1 MTIDMSTTR
10 TDLALES
17 VQAARSGAE
26 AGTISGVRSRER
38 TREGYAVTDIRVED
52 EDGAQALGKPV
63 GRYVTVDLGP
73 YFRREADYFDRGVRC
88 LAGELAAL
96 LPEGPVL
103 AAGLGNRAMTCDAVG
118 PASIDNL
125 LVTRHMIRAMPR
137 QFADFRPVAAVCP
150 GVLARTGLE
159 ALELVRGAVER
170 VRPAAVIAVDAL
182 AARDSARLC
191 ATVQLSDTGL
201 VPGSGVGNRRSA
213 LDRGTL
219 GVPVI
224 AVGIPTVVDADLR
237 AGLFLTPRDI
247 DQRIRELG
255 RLLGYGITLAL
266 QPSPDGGGR
275 HRSAG
280 VGEGSSGPRSVM
292 LFRLMPRVDMLCS
305 RAEVVG
311 GRRPATPSR
320 ISDRLKPTMNR

>member
-17 VQAARSGAE
+17 VQAACSGAE
-26 AGTISGVRSRER
+26 TGTISGVRSRER

-96 LPEGPVL
+96 LPGVGEDFPVL
-103 AAGLGNRAMTCDAVG
+103 AAGLGNRGMTADAVG
-118 PASIDNL
+118 PLALENL

-224 AVGIPTVVDADLR
+224 AVGIPTVVDADPR

-266 QPSPDGGGR
+266 QPSLTAADVTALLG
-275 HRSAG
+275 
-280 VGEGSSGPRSVM
+280 
-292 LFRLMPRVDMLCS
+292 
-305 RAEVVG
+305 
-311 GRRPATPSR
+311 
-320 ISDRLKPTMNR
+320 

>member
-26 AGTISGVRSRER
+26 TGTISGVRSRER
-38 TREGYAVTDIRVED
+38 TREGYAVTDIQVED

-150 GVLARTGLE
+150 GVLARTGME

-170 VRPAAVIAVDAL
+170 VHPAAVIAVDAL
-182 AARDSARLC
+182 AARDSAHLC

-224 AVGIPTVVDADLR
+224 AVGIPTVVDADPR

-266 QPSPDGGGR
+266 QPSLTAADVTALLG
-275 HRSAG
+275 
-280 VGEGSSGPRSVM
+280 
-292 LFRLMPRVDMLCS
+292 
-305 RAEVVG
+305 
-311 GRRPATPSR
+311 
-320 ISDRLKPTMNR
+320 

>member
-17 VQAARSGAE
+17 VQAACSGAE
-26 AGTISGVRSRER
+26 TGTISGVRSRER

-182 AARDSARLC
+182 AARETDEVHIFSEYEGAVGM
-191 ATVQLSDTGL
+191 TVTDEG
-201 VPGSGVGNRRSA
+201 
-213 LDRGTL
+213 L
-219 GVPVI
+219 GVIGMNGASGIISHTVM
-224 AVGIPTVVDADLR
+224 VNIPTATE
-237 AGLFLTPRDI
+237 AGTSTEWIYDT
-247 DQRIRELG
+247 
-255 RLLGYGITLAL
+255 YGIIIPDNSLL
-266 QPSPDGGGR
+266 EYISPDGRTAFGYDL
-275 HRSAG
+275 S
-280 VGEGSSGPRSVM
+280 GEMEPMRKWYVT
-292 LFRLMPRVDMLCS
+292 RKT
-305 RAEVVG
+305 AE
-311 GRRPATPSR
+311 
-320 ISDRLKPTMNR
+320 

>member
-17 VQAARSGAE
+17 VQAACSGAE

-96 LPEGPVL
+96 LPDGPVL

-182 AARDSARLC
+182 AARD
-191 ATVQLSDTGL
+191 
-201 VPGSGVGNRRSA
+201 RRSA

-224 AVGIPTVVDADLR
+224 AVGIPTVVDADPR

-266 QPSPDGGGR
+266 QPSLTAADVTALLG
-275 HRSAG
+275 
-280 VGEGSSGPRSVM
+280 
-292 LFRLMPRVDMLCS
+292 
-305 RAEVVG
+305 
-311 GRRPATPSR
+311 
-320 ISDRLKPTMNR
+320 

>member
-159 ALELVRGAVER
+159 EVWKGVEEYLDHIQKNGYFQHNRNRQNKYWMYESINEVLRNSFYHDPAVEAR
-170 VRPAAVIAVDAL
+170 VAEYEKRVLEDKISSFIAAKEL
-182 AARDSARLC
+182 
-191 ATVQLSDTGL
+191 
-201 VPGSGVGNRRSA
+201 
-213 LDRGTL
+213 LD
-219 GVPVI
+219 I
-224 AVGIPTVVDADLR
+224 YFKDL
-237 AGLFLTPRDI
+237 
-247 DQRIRELG
+247 
-255 RLLGYGITLAL
+255 
-266 QPSPDGGGR
+266 
-275 HRSAG
+275 
-280 VGEGSSGPRSVM
+280 
-292 LFRLMPRVDMLCS
+292 
-305 RAEVVG
+305 
-311 GRRPATPSR
+311 
-320 ISDRLKPTMNR
+320 K

>member
-1 MTIDMSTTR
+1 M
-10 TDLALES
+10 
-17 VQAARSGAE
+17 
-26 AGTISGVRSRER
+26 
-38 TREGYAVTDIRVED
+38 
-52 EDGAQALGKPV
+52 
-63 GRYVTVDLGP
+63 
-73 YFRREADYFDRGVRC
+73 
-88 LAGELAAL
+88 

-118 PASIDNL
+118 PAVVDNL

-150 GVLARTGLE
+150 GVLARTGME

-170 VRPAAVIAVDAL
+170 VHPAAVIAVDAL

-213 LDRGTL
+213 LDQGTL
-219 GVPVI
+219 GVPVL
-224 AVGIPTVVDADLR
+224 AVGIPTVVDVDPEV
-237 AGLFLTPRDI
+237 GLFLTPRDI

-266 QPSPDGGGR
+266 QPSLTAADVTALLG
-275 HRSAG
+275 
-280 VGEGSSGPRSVM
+280 
-292 LFRLMPRVDMLCS
+292 
-305 RAEVVG
+305 
-311 GRRPATPSR
+311 
-320 ISDRLKPTMNR
+320 

>member
-170 VRPAAVIAVDAL
+170 VRPAAVIAV
-182 AARDSARLC
+182 
-191 ATVQLSDTGL
+191 
-201 VPGSGVGNRRSA
+201 
-213 LDRGTL
+213 
-219 GVPVI
+219 
-224 AVGIPTVVDADLR
+224 GIPTVVDADPR

-266 QPSPDGGGR
+266 QPSLTAADVTALLG
-275 HRSAG
+275 
-280 VGEGSSGPRSVM
+280 
-292 LFRLMPRVDMLCS
+292 
-305 RAEVVG
+305 
-311 GRRPATPSR
+311 
-320 ISDRLKPTMNR
+320 

>member
-1 MTIDMSTTR
+1 MT
-10 TDLALES
+10 
-17 VQAARSGAE
+17 
-26 AGTISGVRSRER
+26 
-38 TREGYAVTDIRVED
+38 
-52 EDGAQALGKPV
+52 QALWV
-63 GRYVTVDLGP
+63 L
-73 YFRREADYFDRGVRC
+73 C
-88 LAGELAAL
+88 LLLLAAGYIAA
-96 LPEGPVL
+96 PSGPVL

-224 AVGIPTVVDADLR
+224 AVGIPTVVDADLI
-237 AGLFLTPRDI
+237 AVVEHG
-247 DQRIRELG
+247 RITEQGGYEELMTKKG
-255 RLLGYGITLAL
+255 RFYDLKIL
-266 QPSPDGGGR
+266 Q
-275 HRSAG
+275 
-280 VGEGSSGPRSVM
+280 
-292 LFRLMPRVDMLCS
+292 
-305 RAEVVG
+305 
-311 GRRPATPSR
+311 
-320 ISDRLKPTMNR
+320 K

>member
-182 AARDSARLC
+182 ASRSLKRLC
-191 ATVQLSDTGL
+191 RTVQLSDTGIA
-201 VPGSGVGNRRSA
+201 PGSGVGNHRSA
-213 LDRGTL
+213 LNRESL

-224 AVGIPTVVDADLR
+224 AVGIPTVVDADPR

-266 QPSPDGGGR
+266 QPSLTAADVTALLG
-275 HRSAG
+275 
-280 VGEGSSGPRSVM
+280 
-292 LFRLMPRVDMLCS
+292 
-305 RAEVVG
+305 
-311 GRRPATPSR
+311 
-320 ISDRLKPTMNR
+320 

>member
-1 MTIDMSTTR
+1 MHYGRRS
-10 TDLALES
+10 DLALEAKELFES
-17 VQAARSGAE
+17 S
-26 AGTISGVRSRER
+26 AGKTTQLSGVRAREETLFGYPL
-38 TREGYAVTDIRVED
+38 TRVDILD
-52 EDGAQALGKPV
+52 ETGAEALGKPV

-150 GVLARTGLE
+150 GVLARTGME

-170 VRPAAVIAVDAL
+170 VHPAAVIAVDAL
-182 AARDSARLC
+182 AARDSAHLC

-213 LDRGTL
+213 LDQGTL
-219 GVPVI
+219 GVPVL
-224 AVGIPTVVDADLR
+224 AVGIPTVVDVDPET
-237 AGLFLTPRDI
+237 GLFLTPRDI

-266 QPSPDGGGR
+266 QPSLTAADVTALLG
-275 HRSAG
+275 
-280 VGEGSSGPRSVM
+280 
-292 LFRLMPRVDMLCS
+292 
-305 RAEVVG
+305 
-311 GRRPATPSR
+311 
-320 ISDRLKPTMNR
+320 

>member
-125 LVTRHMIRAMPR
+125 LVTRH
-137 QFADFRPVAAVCP
+137 FADFRPVAAVCP

-224 AVGIPTVVDADLR
+224 AVGIPTVVDADPR

-266 QPSPDGGGR
+266 QPSLTAADVTALLG
-275 HRSAG
+275 
-280 VGEGSSGPRSVM
+280 
-292 LFRLMPRVDMLCS
+292 
-305 RAEVVG
+305 
-311 GRRPATPSR
+311 
-320 ISDRLKPTMNR
+320 

>member
-17 VQAARSGAE
+17 VQAACSGAE

-182 AARDSARLC
+182 AARD
-191 ATVQLSDTGL
+191 
-201 VPGSGVGNRRSA
+201 
-213 LDRGTL
+213 
-219 GVPVI
+219 
-224 AVGIPTVVDADLR
+224 
-237 AGLFLTPRDI
+237 I

-266 QPSPDGGGR
+266 QPSLTAADVTALLG
-275 HRSAG
+275 
-280 VGEGSSGPRSVM
+280 
-292 LFRLMPRVDMLCS
+292 
-305 RAEVVG
+305 
-311 GRRPATPSR
+311 
-320 ISDRLKPTMNR
+320 

>member
-17 VQAARSGAE
+17 VQAACSGAE
-26 AGTISGVRSRER
+26 TGTISGVRSRER

-103 AAGLGNRAMTCDAVG
+103 AVGLGNRAMTCDAVG

-201 VPGSGVGNRRSA
+201 VPGSGVGNR

-224 AVGIPTVVDADLR
+224 AVGIPTVVDADPR

-266 QPSPDGGGR
+266 QPSLTAADVTALLG
-275 HRSAG
+275 
-280 VGEGSSGPRSVM
+280 
-292 LFRLMPRVDMLCS
+292 
-305 RAEVVG
+305 
-311 GRRPATPSR
+311 
-320 ISDRLKPTMNR
+320 

>member
-17 VQAARSGAE
+17 VQAACSGAE

-170 VRPAAVIAVDAL
+170 VRPAAVIAVDA
-182 AARDSARLC
+182 RLC

-224 AVGIPTVVDADLR
+224 AVGIPTVVDADPR

-266 QPSPDGGGR
+266 QPSLTAADVTALLG
-275 HRSAG
+275 
-280 VGEGSSGPRSVM
+280 
-292 LFRLMPRVDMLCS
+292 
-305 RAEVVG
+305 
-311 GRRPATPSR
+311 
-320 ISDRLKPTMNR
+320 

>member
-1 MTIDMSTTR
+1 MSTTR

-17 VQAARSGAE
+17 VQAACSGAE

-191 ATVQLSDTGL
+191 ATV
-201 VPGSGVGNRRSA
+201 
-213 LDRGTL
+213 
-219 GVPVI
+219 
-224 AVGIPTVVDADLR
+224 
-237 AGLFLTPRDI
+237 
-247 DQRIRELG
+247 
-255 RLLGYGITLAL
+255 
-266 QPSPDGGGR
+266 
-275 HRSAG
+275 
-280 VGEGSSGPRSVM
+280 
-292 LFRLMPRVDMLCS
+292 
-305 RAEVVG
+305 
-311 GRRPATPSR
+311 
-320 ISDRLKPTMNR
+320 